1 MSREEEIRAA
11 AMQIAVA
18 IWGSPALDGLSED
31 GHELEEAITEYLPIA
46 RRIEWYIR
54 TGK

>member
-1 MSREEEIRAA
+1 MTREEQIRAA

-18 IWGSPALDGLSED
+18 IWGSPVMDGLSED
-31 GHELEEAITEYLPIA
+31 RHEMEEAITEYLPIA
-46 RRIEWYIR
+46 RRIERYIQ